1 MGCKLSDYALKI
13 GVICLIMAVSIP
25 HGALGGPSLTK
36 SYILTGNMNLREK
49 STTASKIVQPM
60 KEGEEFEILGQYRRD
75 DFNSWYLIQTKS
87 GLTGWFCGIYQGKI
101 RFVEEEAPAEPMP
114 ALHEMEE
121 IPSVAEVEEE
131 APAEPMPALHEME
144 EVPSVAEVEEQ
155 APAEPMPALH
165 EMEEVPS
172 VVEEPI
178 GREIIVPDDY
188 DTIEE
193 AMDSASFGDTV
204 FVKPGTY
211 NERVEIMEGVNLV
224 SFVGSDGNDLVDGP
238 GNKKVL
244 KRTLRTIID
253 GTGLETPGYLVSFPK
268 DTTAAMRLDGFTII
282 NMPKYLS
289 GINLFVVEIRGCS
302 PEVVNNIVAKNR
314 SWGAILSTGLG
325 LGMGPP
331 FETVARPVIR
341 NNVIYDN
348 HGPGIANGPNSGALL
363 SDNEIF
369 DNRFP
374 NATDEDPDAPGI
386 GVREYARPVIE
397 NNVCYRNGAGIG
409 GINLVSHDQALIIR
423 GNILHDNRRGGIG
436 LRAIGGVETNVKV
449 LIENNEIYGNLKA
462 GMRLSKIDEA
472 EIIYNTVFDNGKAGL
487 AIFNV
492 EAVTIEDNEISG
504 NLTAGIRLLNVPSVA
519 VRRNHIYNNI
529 TAGIDFIGWEK

>member
-1 MGCKLSDYALKI
+1 MGCKLSHYALKI

-25 HGALGGPSLTK
+25 HGALGEPKPTK
-36 SYILTGNMNLREK
+36 SYILTANMNLREK

-75 DFNSWYLIQTKS
+75 DFNSWYLIKTKS

-114 ALHEMEE
+114 VLHEMEE

-131 APAEPMPALHEME
+131 APAEPMPR
-144 EVPSVAEVEEQ
+144 
-155 APAEPMPALH
+155 LH

-178 GREIIVPDDY
+178 AIGREIFVPDDY

-193 AMDSASFGDTV
+193 AMESASFADTV
-204 FVKPGTY
+204 IVKPGTY
-211 NERVEIMEGVNLV
+211 NERVEIVDGVNLV

-253 GTGLETPGYLVSFPK
+253 GTGIEAPGYLVSFPK
-268 DTTAAMRLDGFTII
+268 DTTAPMRLDGFTII

-289 GINLFVVEIRGCS
+289 GINLFVVEVRGCS
-302 PEVVNNIVAKNR
+302 PEVVNNIVAGNR
-314 SWGAILSTGLG
+314 SWGGILSTGLG

-331 FETVARPVIR
+331 FETVARPIIR

-348 HGPGIANGPNSGALL
+348 YGPGVANGPNSAALVA
-363 SDNEIF
+363 DNEIF
-369 DNRFP
+369 ENRFP
-374 NATDEDPDAPGI
+374 KAREEDPDAPGI
-386 GVREYARPVIE
+386 GMREYARPVIE
-397 NNVCYRNGAGIG
+397 NNVCYKNGAGIG
-409 GINLVSHDQALIIR
+409 GLNLISHDQALIIR
-423 GNILHDNRRGGIG
+423 GNILHNNRRGGIG
-436 LRAIGGVETNVKV
+436 LRGLGGLQTNVKV
-449 LIENNEIYGNLKA
+449 VIENNKIYGNLKA
-462 GMRLSKIDEA
+462 GMRLSKIDDA
-472 EIIYNTVFDNGKAGL
+472 KIIYNTVFDNGKAGL